1 MIKKIS
7 LDFACTAESTNED
20 IAEASQSGKGKP
32 EGNDISDTQ
41 KDVEAVRMMT
51 ANHKVVKETKEFGL
65 PHLLIGLRKGAL

>member
-20 IAEASQSGKGKP
+20 IAEANQSGKGES
-32 EGNDISDTQ
+32 EGTDVSEAQ
-41 KDVEAVRMMT
+41 KDVEAVRTMI